1 MRAFATTALLTLTAL
16 NSMAQDAAPS
26 WLEHTLHGNGKINTV
41 VAVVAI
47 IILGLGD
54 LDVADG
60 PSPSRHG
67 NTPTQLVNQHG

>member
-26 WLEHTLHGNGKINTV
+26 WLEHNLHGNGKINTV

-47 IILGLGD
+47 IILGLGIWMWRMD
-54 LDVADG
+54 RRLRAMET
-60 PSPSRHG
+60 R
-67 NTPTQLVNQHG
+67 QRK

>member
-47 IILGLGD
+47 IILGLGIWMWRMD
-54 LDVADG
+54 RRLRAMET
-60 PSPSRHG
+60 RQR
-67 NTPTQLVNQHG
+67 N

>member
-47 IILGLGD
+47 IILGLGIWMWRMD
-54 LDVADG
+54 RRLRAMET
-60 PSPSRHG
+60 RER
-67 NTPTQLVNQHG
+67 N

>member
-1 MRAFATTALLTLTAL
+1 MRAFASTALLTLTAL

-47 IILGLGD
+47 IILGLGIWMWRMD
-54 LDVADG
+54 RRLRAMET
-60 PSPSRHG
+60 RQR
-67 NTPTQLVNQHG
+67 N

>member
-1 MRAFATTALLTLTAL
+1 MRAFATTALLTLKAL

-47 IILGLGD
+47 IILGLGIWMWRMD
-54 LDVADG
+54 RRLRAMET
-60 PSPSRHG
+60 RQR
-67 NTPTQLVNQHG
+67 N